1 MGSSG
6 KKPRKG
12 KKPQHLA
19 KVGTH
24 TNHQAAER
32 RAVAENMGLGGA
44 APWLRVTL
52 MVIAFLVVAGAIFSL
67 AFWWL

>member
-1 MGSSG
+1 
-6 KKPRKG
+6 
-12 KKPQHLA
+12 
-19 KVGTH
+19 VGTH

-44 APWLRVTL
+44 SPWLRVTL
-52 MVIAFLVVAGAIFSL
+52 MVIALLVVAGAIFSL